1 MGGKVES
8 PVSLLMRIGNAAHAS
23 KKPCCCALFLVR
35 MGTFRRFCQQFILTN
50 NASRSTVSF
59 PRNSRVFHVFRRAPH
74 DDAADEDA
82 LHLKAVCSNPRQK
95 REKPAPESR
104 TSG

>member
-1 MGGKVES
+1 VERVEN
-8 PVSLLMRIGNAAHAS
+8 PDSLLMRICNVAHAS
-23 KKPCCCALFLVR
+23 KKPCCCALFLVV
-35 MGTFRRFCQQFILTN
+35 MGTFRSFCQQFILTN
-50 NASRSTVSF
+50 NASGSTVSF

-82 LHLKAVCSNPRQK
+82 LHLKAVCSDPRQK
-95 REKPAPESR
+95 REKPAQKSR

>member
-1 MGGKVES
+1 MLRMLAKNPVVVRFFWPES
-8 PVSLLMRIGNAAHAS
+8 GVFH
-23 KKPCCCALFLVR
+23 
-35 MGTFRRFCQQFILTN
+35 RFYAQIILTN
-50 NASRSTVSF
+50 SASGSTLTF

-95 REKPAPESR
+95 REKPAPEPR

>member
-1 MGGKVES
+1 MLAKNPTV
-8 PVSLLMRIGNAAHAS
+8 
-23 KKPCCCALFLVR
+23 VR
-35 MGTFRRFCQQFILTN
+35 FFWLELRRFGRFCRQFILTN
-50 NASRSTVSF
+50 NPSRSTVSF
-59 PRNSRVFHVFRRAPH
+59 PRNSGVLYVFRRAPH